1 VCTHES
7 GRLTCPC
14 KTATCCGG
22 DAETIKMEQ
31 ACDYLGLAA
40 GAGPVGEERGCS
52 GIGIVVGGPAVW
64 EAGSGFR
71 SQIVHILLHL

>member
-1 VCTHES
+1 
-7 GRLTCPC
+7 
-14 KTATCCGG
+14 
-22 DAETIKMEQ
+22 MEQ